1 MVGRKTKLTPE
12 VQDEVVKRIRAGNYI
27 NVSCQA
33 VGIGVSTYFE
43 WLKKGE
49 EGRQPYAEFTDA
61 IKKAEAEAHV
71 NYVAIVASHAP
82 NQWQAAAWWLERR
95 FPDKWGRRDKLDIKG
110 EIVADKKVD
119 KIEEKFSHMS
129 DKELSEHVSKVSEKM
144 LYGGTVE
151 EKRQKTKDK

>member
-1 MVGRKTKLTPE
+1 MAGRKTILTPE
-12 VQDEVVKRIRAGNYI
+12 LQDAVVKRIRAGNYI
-27 NVSCQA
+27 KVACLA

-49 EGRQPYAEFTDA
+49 EGRQPYAEFTDT

-82 NQWQAAAWWLERR
+82 KQWQAAAWWLERR

-129 DKELSEHVSKVSEKM
+129 DKELNEHIIKLSEKM
-144 LYGGTVE
+144 LYGGTIE
-151 EKRQKTKDK
+151 EKREAKDK